1 MCHSY
6 KKYQTFHEMN
16 LERSENLKYSRVNK
30 GIHICL
36 YRNCHLIVSER
47 EDRSNKGVMCW
58 EVEVGW
64 LPRGEGWCTDS
75 TERQRRRRHL
85 GVIWRGWMKREIWSN
100 NVGKVS
106 LGARSHTTLILNTGT
121 FPPESISSRNPNW
134 RR

>member
-58 EVEVGW
+58 EVEVGRW
-64 LPRGEGWCTDS
+64 ARGEGWCTDS
-75 TERQRRRRHL
+75 MERRHL

-100 NVGKVS
+100 NVVGKVS

-121 FPPESISSRNPNW
+121 FPLESRSSRNQNW